1 MFKKIILFLS
11 FFSIWANG
19 TVALASQTEQ
29 IQTDAVNELL
39 RLSRDRQKVQNG
51 DNSPVIFQDVK
62 YLKGL
67 LEKLDWANSTD
78 TQRKQLYTR
87 LEDAVNDIEAYE
99 QTEEQQIQEK
109 KAALNDARER
119 EQSTANK
126 ILGGVA
132 IGTMGM
138 AGMELASAISEKQ
151 AMEDAE
157 QAMRAYLSTFV
168 CRYDDGHS
176 VRGGETNIELPGGN
190 ELLPLITEYKQ
201 LAADLK
207 LRKEALGIMPGIESE
222 QILDKANTGLYDDEG
237 LEQRDGAFTS
247 VSRALMDET
256 SQDATDWAADKDAV
270 QQKIKTSAT
279 VAATAAVASIAANLA
294 INGTGKNN
302 VTTKAETTLKEAYAI
317 LDEIIDNCNKAI
329 AESENKNLLLIS
341 YENLNELQ
349 GHSICK

>member
-19 TVALASQTEQ
+19 TVALASQEEQ
-29 IQTDAVNELL
+29 IQTDAVNEIL
-39 RLSRDRQKVQNG
+39 RISRDRQKVQNG

-67 LEKLDWANSTD
+67 LERLNWANSND
-78 TQRKQLYTR
+78 AQRKQLYTR

-126 ILGGVA
+126 ILGAAA

-168 CRYDDGHS
+168 CRYDSGKS

-190 ELLPLITEYKQ
+190 ELLPLVTEYKQ

-237 LEQRDGAFTS
+237 LEQKDGAFTS

-256 SQDATDWAADKDAV
+256 SQDATEWSADKDAV

-294 INGTGKNN
+294 INNSQK
-302 VTTKAETTLKEAYAI
+302 KAVVSRVESTRNEVQQI
-317 LDEIIDNCNKAI
+317 LDEIIDVCNLAI
-329 AESENKNLLLIS
+329 ALDGSTDFLVN
-341 YENLNELQ
+341 YEDLSKLEV
-349 GHSICK
+349 SDICD

>member
-1 MFKKIILFLS
+1 MLSKIHRILLVALCACFV
-11 FFSIWANG
+11 G
-19 TVALASQTEQ
+19 TVCHADSNDIASY
-29 IQTDAVNELL
+29 L
-39 RLSRDRQKVQNG
+39 RKAQRRAAAQQG
-51 DNSPVIFQDVK
+51 DNSGQTFAEVEH
-62 YLKGL
+62 LKEILSG
-67 LEKLDWANSTD
+67 WANSTD
-78 TQRKQLYTR
+78 TTRRNLYQKLSDTVD
-87 LEDAVNDIEAYE
+87 EINAYE
-99 QTEEQQIQEK
+99 ESKLQILRD
-109 KAALNDARER
+109 AADDARER

-126 ILGGVA
+126 MLGGVA

-176 VRGGETNIELPGGN
+176 VRGGEMDVELPGGN
-190 ELLPLITEYKQ
+190 ELLPLVTEYKQ

-329 AESENKNLLLIS
+329 AESDNQNLSLIS